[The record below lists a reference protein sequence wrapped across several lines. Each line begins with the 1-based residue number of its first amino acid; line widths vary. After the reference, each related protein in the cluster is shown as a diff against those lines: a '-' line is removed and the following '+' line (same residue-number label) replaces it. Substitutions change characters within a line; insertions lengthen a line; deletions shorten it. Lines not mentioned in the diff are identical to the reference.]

1 MSCDSKR
8 FLFKANTWTCLDEL
22 EAVVAEKE
30 NEVGLALA
38 IVLAVLQNFQNVLR
52 LLLRHVGVVE
62 VLGQPPLQP
71 VSVDVERVKRGRL
84 AGIFAELKKQQQL
97 LAFRAG
103 EAFVSL
109 TNSL

>member
-1 MSCDSKR
+1 M
-8 FLFKANTWTCLDEL
+8 
-22 EAVVAEKE
+22 
-30 NEVGLALA
+30 GLALA

-84 AGIFAELKKQQQL
+84 AGIFAELKIN
-97 LAFRAG
+97 
-103 EAFVSL
+103 
-109 TNSL
+109 NSY